1 MYGGVVDVGRCV
13 EVLEVYTSD
22 RGVRVLWSCVEVC
35 GDIGGV
41 WKCVLVLEMCGG
53 VWRRIKVLELCGC
66 MCCYEVCGESLFAA
80 WIMGL
85 PTFYHCF
92 PSA

>member
-22 RGVRVLWSCVEVC
+22 RGVGVLWSCVEVC

-41 WKCVLVLEMCGG
+41 WKCVLVLEMCGVVCLEACKG
-53 VWRRIKVLELCGC
+53 VGIVWMYVLL
-66 MCCYEVCGESLFAA
+66 
-80 WIMGL
+80 
-85 PTFYHCF
+85 
-92 PSA
+92 